1 MTGGMDGPAELAEYL
16 QLKKRKEEKTRLK
29 EEMRL
34 LADPTTDFSALQDR
48 VFGRLLRAVCADGVV
63 PEPFRDELVL
73 RVSAGRV
80 RAPYLRAL
88 LLGDK
93 VPGVMPLAV
102 AAWEAMAAAPHK
114 AAAVLTA
121 HHQATDK
128 SARLVV
134 RQVPMSGDG
143 VAVQAACRSDSG
155 FAHGAAA
162 FSHTLEAAQD
172 LAVLSL
178 LGHLSGAHPVAQ
190 VEPDGDGWSPYGAKP
205 AAESPAAAPEAFHT
219 ELLRLCALETV
230 APAVLAE
237 ISARVRAGA
246 LAARDLHLVLFLAAG
261 PQWEPV
267 RRTALE
273 AAAAPGKAQAVLK
286 AHAKEAG
293 ARRPVYQQEPAADP
307 ADLGKLHAVRVVY
320 EVGEYVHQVTSGLYR
335 SPTTALSVAALRLLA
350 DLAGLPTPDLAGPAA
365 ADPQG
370 GKDSIATLR
379 EMEQAM
385 LLTGLRIEDD
395 DELTGTSLMFNC
407 RITCSAGGR
416 DLKSRGS
423 GASTAGARVKAA
435 DAMLRLVL
443 DLPTLDPHP
452 KQPPQLPVRMVAPP
466 ELTDGRDPL
475 RVLKVLRDRRTI
487 TDVTEDVGTPT
498 GPAHSPRLPCTF
510 SCRVQGAA
518 YSATARAVGKQTAR
532 REAARALLRLL
543 GTVPLPA
550 TVTAPAAPPAPEPV
564 PVPAQRRAP
573 AASAAEVVAA
583 ERAVCEVLLDGA
595 AMVAEPVDGGV
606 AMAVFRVDGAALPGG
621 CPAPLLEAGM
631 ELVLPHM
638 GVGVRAVAVAVW
650 RVPVRLLT
658 GVLARLSDQ
667 GLHPSVLLWAR
678 ATRLALTAIAAGLLY
693 PTLDAGDR
701 DVWRLGPLPAG
712 LAAEAAG
719 LADAMPAH
727 AHCVPAARAPY
738 RLWAPRTVLRQYLDA
753 VAEAVVRGPGAA
765 AVLGTG
771 PWSGP
776 VPRPQQPRFRSWC
789 DQVERSIGH
798 RLPAL
803 VLTIRQP
810 SEGSPLDTDLLWA
823 HLGVR
828 TATTRGGRLHL
839 VPAAEYLPVAGCDL
853 ARLERVRSALRA
865 AEPAWPP
872 LGRLLEQERP
882 GRFTVRPA
890 EAALLLG
897 EMGQRLTRAGVE
909 VAWPRH
915 WAMGLQLRTVVGSR
929 PVPEAT
935 DAPHRFGLANLL
947 DLRWQLALD
956 GDHLTEAEMDAMAA
970 SGRPLQQVR
979 RRWVLLDRPTTH
991 RAGHRDIGTL
1001 DVPQALDAALTGT
1014 AAVDGVDH
1022 PCDPAGPLADLVEA
1036 LRPGAR
1042 EPVPAP
1048 AALTTALRDYQERG
1062 MSWLAHTLNLGFGAV
1077 LADDMGLGKTVQ
1089 TLALRLHRREQTARP
1104 HPDLIVAPASMIT
1117 VWQREIARFAPGT
1130 PTRIYHGPERTLEG
1144 VTADTVVITTYGTLL
1159 RDIDALAGFPVDL
1172 LIVDEAQ
1179 FAKNHLSLTAR
1190 ALRRIRSTRR
1200 IVLTGT
1206 PLENRLLDL
1215 WAVCDLANPGLFGT
1229 VRAFGERFAR
1239 PIEADPG
1246 GEATRRLSR
1255 LMSPFLLRRR
1265 KSDAHILQELP
1276 PKIISHRCIP
1286 LTPEQAVLYERVAQ
1300 EAMERIRTAESPHR
1314 HALVLTLLSELRK
1327 ICNSPAHYLRE
1338 EPQEPGT
1345 YDVPAARGRSGKLA
1359 ALDELVEQVL
1369 QEESGGG
1376 ALVFTNYAVMGR
1388 LLVAHL
1394 KAQGI
1399 APLFLHG
1406 GVPPGPKRQHLVDA
1420 FQDGRSPVLIS
1431 TMKAGGIGL
1440 TLTRATDAILY
1451 DRPWNP
1457 AVEDQ
1462 ATDRAH
1468 RFGQDG
1474 TVRVH
1479 RLTTELTVEDR
1490 VDALLHH
1497 KRILA
1502 DAAVPHAAETALGEL
1517 SNGELADLITLGARP

>member
-1 MTGGMDGPAELAEYL
+1 MTGGTGGPAELAEFL
-16 QLKKRKEEKTRLK
+16 RIKKQKEETT
-29 EEMRL
+29 L
-34 LADPTTDFSALQDR
+34 LADPVTDLSILQDR
-48 VFGRLLRAVCADGVV
+48 VFGRLLRRVCADGGA

-73 RVSAGRV
+73 RVSAGRI
-80 RAPYLRAL
+80 RAPYLRTL

-93 VPGVMPLAV
+93 TPGVMPLAV
-102 AAWEAMAAAPHK
+102 AAWEAMAATPRK
-114 AAAVLTA
+114 AVTVLTA
-121 HHQATDK
+121 HNQATDE

-134 RQVPMSGDG
+134 RQVPASGDG
-143 VAVQAACRSDSG
+143 VAVQAGRRSDGG

-162 FSHTLEAAQD
+162 FAYNLEAAQD
-172 LAVLSL
+172 LAFLSL

-190 VEPDGDGWSPYGAKP
+190 DEPDGDNWSPHGAKP
-205 AAESPAAAPEAFHT
+205 VPEPQAAGPGAFHN

-237 ISARVRAGA
+237 ISARARAGA
-246 LAARDLHLVLFLAAG
+246 LTARDLHQVLFRAAG

-267 RRTALE
+267 RRYALE

-286 AHAKEAG
+286 VHAKAAG
-293 ARRPVYQQEPAADP
+293 VRGPRYHERLATDSAGHAKRF
-307 ADLGKLHAVRVVY
+307 AVRVVHG
-320 EVGEYVHQVTSGLYR
+320 VGEHVHEVTSGAHR
-335 SPTTALSVAALRLLA
+335 SPTVARSVAALRLLA
-350 DLAGLPTPDLAGPAA
+350 NLAGLPAPDLDGTAAAGPQ
-365 ADPQG
+365 PGTPG
-370 GKDSIATLR
+370 GDEGSVATLR

-385 LLTGLRIEDD
+385 LLTGLRIEESDT
-395 DELTGTSLMFNC
+395 LTGTSPLFTC
-407 RITCSAGGR
+407 RISCSAGGE
-416 DLKSRGS
+416 DLDSTGS
-423 GASTAGARVKAA
+423 GASTGSARGKAA
-435 DAMLRLVL
+435 DAMLRRVL
-443 DLPTLDPHP
+443 DLPSLQAR
-452 KQPPQLPVRMVAPP
+452 QPQRTPVRMVAPP
-466 ELTDGRDPL
+466 ERTDGRDPL
-475 RVLKVLRDRRTI
+475 RVVQVLRDQRTI
-487 TDVTEDVGTPT
+487 TDLKVDFGVPT
-498 GPAHSPRLPCTF
+498 GPMF
-510 SCRVQGAA
+510 SCTISCRIQDSA
-518 YSATARAVGKQTAR
+518 YTATARAVGKQAAR
-532 REAARALLRLL
+532 REAARALLRRLS
-543 GTVPLPA
+543 TVPAP
-550 TVTAPAAPPAPEPV
+550 TAAGTPSTPPAPAPV
-564 PVPAQRRAP
+564 HVPAQRRAP
-573 AASAAEVVAA
+573 AASTAEAVAA
-583 ERAVCEVLLDGA
+583 ERAVRDVLLDGA
-595 AMVAEPVDGGV
+595 ALVAQLVDGGV
-606 AMAVFRVDGAALPGG
+606 AMALFRVDGASLPGG
-621 CPAPLLEAGM
+621 CPAPLLEADL

-638 GVGVRAVAVAVW
+638 GVGVRAVTVPIW
-650 RVPVRLLT
+650 RAPVRLLT
-658 GVLARLSDQ
+658 GVLAQLPDQ
-667 GLHPSVLLWAR
+667 GLHPSVRLWAR

-693 PTLDAGDR
+693 PTLDAGER
-701 DVWRLGPLPAG
+701 DVWRLGPLPAA

-719 LADAMPAH
+719 LADAMPPH
-727 AHCVPAARAPY
+727 AHCAPAARAPY

-776 VPRPQQPRFRSWC
+776 VPRPHQPRLRAWC

-798 RLPAL
+798 RLPPL

-823 HLGVR
+823 QLGVR
-828 TATTRGGRLHL
+828 TATTRGGRLHI
-839 VPAAEYLPVAGCDL
+839 VPAAEYLPVAGCDP

-909 VAWPRH
+909 VAWPEN

-956 GDHLTEAEMDAMAA
+956 GDHLTEAEMDALAA
-970 SGRPLQQVR
+970 SARPLQQVR
-979 RRWVLLDRPTTH
+979 RRWVLLDSPTAH

-1001 DVPQALDAALTGT
+1001 DVPQALDAALTGA
-1014 AAVDGVDH
+1014 AAVDGVEH

-1089 TLALRLHRREQTARP
+1089 TIALRLHRREQAARP
-1104 HPDLIVAPASMIT
+1104 YPDLIVAPASMIT

-1130 PTRIYHGPERTLEG
+1130 PTHTYHGPERTLDG

-1159 RDIDALAGFPVDL
+1159 RDIDALADFTVDL
-1172 LIVDEAQ
+1172 LIVDEGQ
-1179 FAKNHLSLTAR
+1179 FTKNHLSLTAR

-1206 PLENRLLDL
+1206 PMENRLLDL
-1215 WAVCDLANPGLFGT
+1215 WSVADLANPGLFGT

-1276 PKIISHRCIP
+1276 PKIISHRYIP
-1286 LTPEQAVLYERVAQ
+1286 LTPEQADLYERVAQ
-1300 EAMERIRTAESPHR
+1300 EAMERIRTAESPLR
-1314 HALVLTLLSELRK
+1314 RALVLTLLSELRK
-1327 ICNSPAHYLRE
+1327 VCNSPAHYLRE
-1338 EPQEPGT
+1338 DPQDPGT
-1345 YDVPAARGRSGKLA
+1345 YDVPAARRRSGKLA
-1359 ALDELVEQVL
+1359 ALDELVEQV

-1394 KAQGI
+1394 TAQGI

-1406 GVPPGPKRQHLVDA
+1406 GIPPGPKRQHLVDA

-1431 TMKAGGIGL
+1431 TMKAGGNGL
-1440 TLTRATDAILY
+1440 TLTRAADVILY

-1468 RFGQDG
+1468 RLGQDR

-1479 RLTTELTVEDR
+1479 RLATELTVEDR

-1497 KRILA
+1497 KRTLA

>member
-1 MTGGMDGPAELAEYL
+1 MTGGTVSPAELAKYL
-16 QLKKRKEEKTRLK
+16 RLKKKTKKEPAPLTDPE
-29 EEMRL
+29 
-34 LADPTTDFSALQDR
+34 ADLSALPDR
-48 VFGRLLRAVCADGVV
+48 AFGQLLRTVCADGVV
-63 PEPFRDELVL
+63 PEPFKDELVV

-93 VPGVMPLAV
+93 APGLLPLAV
-102 AAWEAMAAAPHK
+102 AAWEAMAATPRK
-114 AAAVLTA
+114 AVTVLTA
-121 HHQATDK
+121 HNQAADS
-128 SARLVV
+128 SARLMV
-134 RQVPMSGDG
+134 RQVPAPGNG
-143 VAVQAACRSDSG
+143 VAVQAGRRSDGG

-162 FSHTLEAAQD
+162 FSYSLEAAQD
-172 LAVLSL
+172 LAFLSL

-190 VEPDGDGWSPYGAKP
+190 DTPDGESWSLHGARP
-205 AAESPAAAPEAFHT
+205 VPEPQTAGPGAFHN

-237 ISARVRAGA
+237 ISARTRAGA
-246 LAARDLHLVLFLAAG
+246 LTARDLHQILFRAAG

-286 AHAKEAG
+286 VHAKEAG
-293 ARRPVYQQEPAADP
+293 VRRPVYHQEPAADP
-307 ADLGKLHAVRVVY
+307 ADRGKRLAVRAVY
-320 EVGEYVHQVTSGLYR
+320 KVGEHAHEVTGGAYR
-335 SPTTALSVAALRLLA
+335 SPTVALSVAALHLLA
-350 DLAGLPTPDLAGPAA
+350 NLAGLPVPDLDGPAA
-365 ADPQG
+365 AGPQPGPSAG
-370 GKDSIATLR
+370 GKNSVATLR

-395 DELTGTSLMFNC
+395 DALTGTSLMFSC
-407 RITCSAGGR
+407 RISCSAGGE
-416 DLKSRGS
+416 DLECRGS
-423 GASTAGARVKAA
+423 GASTGSAQEKAA
-435 DAMLRLVL
+435 DAMLRRVL
-443 DLPTLDPHP
+443 DLPSL
-452 KQPPQLPVRMVAPP
+452 QPRQRQRRPVRMVAPP
-466 ELTDGRDPL
+466 ERTDGLDPL
-475 RVLKVLRDRRTI
+475 RVVKVLSDQRTI
-487 TDVTEDVGTPT
+487 TDLKEDIGVPT
-498 GPAHSPRLPCTF
+498 GPQFPCTM
-510 SCRVQGAA
+510 SCRVQDSF
-518 YSATARAVGKQTAR
+518 YTATARAVGKQAAR
-532 REAARALLRLL
+532 REAARALVRRLS
-543 GTVPLPA
+543 TVPAPTTA
-550 TVTAPAAPPAPEPV
+550 TASGTPPAPEPAL
-564 PVPAQRRAP
+564 VPAQRRPP
-573 AASAAEVVAA
+573 AASTAEAVAA
-583 ERAVCEVLLDGA
+583 ELAVRDVLLDGA
-595 AMVAEPVDGGV
+595 ALVAELVDGGV
-606 AMAVFRVDGAALPGG
+606 AMALYRVDCAPLPGA
-621 CPAPLLEAGM
+621 CPAPLLPSDL

-638 GVGVRAVAVAVW
+638 GVGVRAVSVPVW
-650 RVPVRLLT
+650 RVPMRLLT
-658 GVLARLSDQ
+658 GVLAQLPDH
-667 GLHPSVLLWAR
+667 GLHPSARLWAR
-678 ATRLALTAIAAGLLY
+678 ATRLALAAIAAGLLY

-701 DVWRLGPLPAG
+701 DVWRLGPLPAAV
-712 LAAEAAG
+712 AAEAAG
-719 LADAMPAH
+719 LADAMPPH
-727 AHCVPAARAPY
+727 GHCVPVARTPY

-753 VAEAVVRGPGAA
+753 VADAVVRGPGAA

-776 VPRPQQPRFRSWC
+776 VPRPQQRQLRSWC

-803 VLTIRQP
+803 VLTIKQP

-823 HLGVR
+823 HLGLR
-828 TATTRGGRLHL
+828 TATTRGGRTHL
-839 VPAAEYLPVAGCDL
+839 VPAAEYLPAAGCDPV
-853 ARLERVRSALRA
+853 RLERVRSALRA

-909 VAWPRH
+909 VAWPEH

-929 PVPEAT
+929 PVPDDS

-947 DLRWQLALD
+947 DFRWQIALD
-956 GDHLTEAEMDAMAA
+956 GDHLTEAEMDALAA
-970 SGRPLQQVR
+970 SARPLQQVR
-979 RRWVLLDRPTTH
+979 RRWVLLDEPTAH

-1001 DVPQALDAALTGT
+1001 DAPRALDAALTGT

-1048 AALTTALRDYQERG
+1048 AALTTTLRDYQERG

-1089 TLALRLHRREQTARP
+1089 TVALRLHRRERAARP
-1104 HPDLIVAPASMIT
+1104 HPDLIVCPASMIT

-1130 PTRIYHGPERTLEG
+1130 PTHTYHGPERTLDG
-1144 VTADTVVITTYGTLL
+1144 VTADTVVITTYGTAL
-1159 RDIDALAGFPVDL
+1159 RDIETLAGFPVDL
-1172 LIVDEAQ
+1172 LVVDEGQ
-1179 FAKNHLSLTAR
+1179 YVKNHLSRTAR
-1190 ALRRIRSTRR
+1190 ALRRIPSTRR

-1206 PLENRLLDL
+1206 PMENRLQDL
-1215 WAVCDLANPGLFGT
+1215 WAVSDLANPGLFGT

-1276 PKIISHRCIP
+1276 PKIISHRYIP
-1286 LTPEQAVLYERVAQ
+1286 LTPEQVVLYERVAR
-1300 EAMERIRTAESPHR
+1300 EAMERIRGTESLHR
-1314 HALVLTLLSELRK
+1314 RALVLTLLSELRK
-1327 ICNSPAHYLRE
+1327 VCNSPAHYLGE
-1338 EPQEPGT
+1338 KPQDAGT
-1345 YDVPAARGRSGKLA
+1345 YDVPAARRRAGKLA
-1359 ALDELVEQVL
+1359 ALDELVEQIAGA
-1369 QEESGGG
+1369 GGS
-1376 ALVFTNYAVMGR
+1376 ALVFTNYATMGR
-1388 LLVAHL
+1388 LLVSHL
-1394 KAQGI
+1394 SAQGI
-1399 APLFLHG
+1399 QPLFLHG
-1406 GVPPGPKRQHLVDA
+1406 GIPPGSRRQYLVDA
-1420 FQDGRSPVLIS
+1420 FQGGRSPVLIS
-1431 TMKAGGIGL
+1431 TMKAGGSGL
-1440 TLTRATDAILY
+1440 TLTRAGDVIHY

-1468 RFGQDG
+1468 RFGQER
-1474 TVRVH
+1474 TVHVH
-1479 RLTTELTVEDR
+1479 RLATELTVEDR

-1497 KRILA
+1497 KRALA

-1517 SNGELADLITLGARP
+1517 SDSALADFITLGARP